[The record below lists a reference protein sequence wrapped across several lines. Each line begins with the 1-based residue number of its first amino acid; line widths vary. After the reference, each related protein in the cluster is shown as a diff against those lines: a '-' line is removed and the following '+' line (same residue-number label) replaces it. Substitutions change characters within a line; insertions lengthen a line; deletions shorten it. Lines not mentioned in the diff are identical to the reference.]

1 MEKITANNIVRAS
14 LSANEA
20 ASFLPLA
27 AQAAIKGK
35 ADIDAAKAKGAAA
48 LAVMVAGLTDSYMA
62 ELPWTFDI
70 KGNDGNV
77 HTHVDCTG
85 FSEFGNTELAWCRNG
100 EGAVSKV
107 AQSAYKAAFQA
118 EFFNLPA
125 PNAAVWTMASKAV
138 AMARAIRAEGMTA
151 TIESG
156 ELKLSGG
163 SGPVADAMREAKSL
177 SALAKV
183 AKGETGTGRAAPQN
197 DKGGEGDAR
206 LATPSEVLA
215 LATRLIE
222 GVAKGEEALCG
233 SALSYARRI
242 AALVASNPEAFAED

>member
-1 MEKITANNIVRAS
+1 MNLTANNIARAS
-14 LSANEA
+14 LSADEA

-48 LAVMVAGLTDSYMA
+48 LAVMVAGFSTDEA
-62 ELPWTFDI
+62 AARPWSFDI
-70 KGNDGNV
+70 TASGDV
-77 HTHVDCTG
+77 HTHVECNG
-85 FSEFGNTELAWCRNG
+85 FAEHGNTDLAWCRNG

-107 AQSAYKAAFQA
+107 AQSAYKAAFQST
-118 EFFNLPA
+118 FFGLDQSNP
-125 PNAAVWTMASKAV
+125 AVWTMASKAV

-151 TIESG
+151 TIEGG

-163 SGPVADAMREAKSL
+163 NGPVADAMREAKTL

-183 AKGETGTGRAAPQN
+183 AKGETGTNRAAPGN
-197 DKGGEGDAR
+197 AKGEGDSEAR
-206 LATPSEVLA
+206 VATPSEVLA
-215 LATRLIE
+215 IAARLVE
-222 GVAKGEEALCG
+222 GAAKGDEAL
-233 SALSYARRI
+233 SPAALSFARRI